1 MANSKAWMVAA
12 ISVVGATVCST
23 NVLAQSNTQA
33 SASTK
38 GAPLGASWDD
48 IKKMPDFFTGN
59 WQSRGSM
66 VDAYQDVGYT
76 EKAKAYIKNYK
87 PRVDIPLANETCK
100 TAGLPIVMRAQ
111 SPLKFMYEP
120 GMIAIYMEHA
130 SDTRFIYMNE
140 KLPTSPNPTYLGNS
154 VGHWE
159 GDTLVIESVGFA
171 DDITFQYGA
180 KKGYTMPWDRRGG
193 PGGPG
198 GSPGAPGLPGA
209 GGPGGPPPAGGR
221 AGGPGGAGDVPGDG
235 SFLSYTIFGPHG
247 PNLRMVERMRLTD
260 PDTLE
265 WKLTIYDS
273 SVFTGPYEAEVH
285 PFKRTRGQKGR
296 PQEWVCTASISY
308 YDEKANTHEE
318 LDPEEALKLLDAQV
332 IK

>member
-1 MANSKAWMVAA
+1 MSNRKVWMVAA
-12 ISVVGATVCST
+12 LSLLGATNAV
-23 NVLAQSNTQA
+23 AQSNTK
-33 SASTK
+33 ASTGAQ
-38 GAPLGASWDD
+38 GAPLGSSWDD
-48 IKKMPDFFTGN
+48 IKKMPDFFTGV
-59 WQSRGSM
+59 WQSRGGM
-66 VDAYQDVGYT
+66 VDGYINVGYT

-87 PRVDIPLANETCK
+87 PAVDIPLANSSCK
-100 TAGLPIVMRAQ
+100 SVGMPIVMRAQ

-120 GMIAIYMEHA
+120 GMIAIYMEQA
-130 SDTRFIYMNE
+130 SDTRFIFMNE

-180 KKGYTMPWDRRGG
+180 KQGYTMPWNRRGG
-193 PGGPG
+193 PGGPPG
-198 GSPGAPGLPGA
+198 GGPGAPGAPGA
-209 GGPGGPPPAGGR
+209 AGPGAASPSAGGR
-221 AGGPGGAGDVPGDG
+221 PGGAGGVPGDG

-265 WKLTIYDS
+265 WKLTVYDP

-285 PFKRTRGQKGR
+285 PFKRIRGPKAR

-308 YDEKANTHEE
+308 YDEKTNKHEE
-318 LDPEEALKLLDAQV
+318 LDPEEALKLLDSQI